1 MNQGNN
7 VQQWLLK
14 STNADHTEGV
24 REGEGGGGIN
34 YYHHLAVCTLSSF
47 ALTITR
53 NVIFK

>member
-24 REGEGGGGIN
+24 REGEGSGQ
-34 YYHHLAVCTLSSF
+34 LLSSF
-47 ALTITR
+47 SSVYFVFVCIS
-53 NVIFK
+53 NNQKCNF